1 MVINKPKLTES
12 KAAGAV
18 TALLH
23 HTHSPSQSSSG
34 THPVKKTFHFVPH
47 KKRSDSMLSCRY
59 ELKYR
64 IRETK
69 ARAVAQYIQSYIS
82 ADKYARKRPGHEY
95 PVSSLYFDSDHLHL
109 CNETIQGKKNRFKL
123 RVRCYDDDPESMCFF
138 EIKRRINNV
147 ILKDRARIPKSQ
159 ILNALAGSQISAP
172 LYKKDEKA
180 LNQFRFYVK
189 NLCARPILMVRY
201 QREAYEGDS
210 SNRVRI
216 TFDRQLDF
224 RTVNTPEVTTDGA
237 GWHNVPMDFVV
248 LEIKFTDRY
257 PFWLTDMVKIFDL
270 KQTAMSKYVSTVKQS
285 CNTGF
290 CSPTYLHTQY

>member
-1 MVINKPKLTES
+1 MVANKPKLTES
-12 KAAGAV
+12 KATGAV

-23 HTHSPSQSSSG
+23 PSHSPSQSSSG
-34 THPVKKTFHFVPH
+34 AHPVKKSYHFVPH
-47 KKRSDSMLSCRY
+47 KKHSDSMLSCRY

-82 ADKYARKRPGHEY
+82 PDKYARKRPGYAY
-95 PVSSLYFDSDHLHL
+95 PISSLYFDSDHLHL
-109 CNETIQGKKNRFKL
+109 CNETIAGKKNRFKL
-123 RVRCYDDDPESMCFF
+123 RIRCYDSDPESMCFF

-147 ILKDRARIPKSQ
+147 ILKDRARLPKSQ
-159 ILNALAGSQISAP
+159 ILNALAGSKISAP
-172 LYKKDEKA
+172 LYKKDEMA
-180 LNQFRFYVK
+180 LNQFRFYIK

-201 QREAYEGDS
+201 QREAYEGNS

-224 RTVNTPEVTTDGA
+224 RTVNAPEVTTDGA
-237 GWHNVPMDFVV
+237 DWHNVPMNFVV

-257 PFWLTDMVKIFDL
+257 PFWLTDMVKMFDL

-285 CNTGF
+285 CSAGF
-290 CSPTYLHTQY
+290 CNPTYLHTPY

>member
-1 MVINKPKLTES
+1 
-12 KAAGAV
+12 
-18 TALLH
+18 
-23 HTHSPSQSSSG
+23 
-34 THPVKKTFHFVPH
+34 
-47 KKRSDSMLSCRY
+47 MLSCRY

-69 ARAVAQYIQSYIS
+69 ARAIAQYIQSYIS
-82 ADKYARKRPGHEY
+82 ADAYARKNPRHEY
-95 PVSSLYFDSDHLHL
+95 PISSLYFDSDHLHL
-109 CNETIQGKKNRFKL
+109 ANETIDKKKNRFKL
-123 RVRCYDDDPESMCFF
+123 RIRCYDDKPESMCFF
-138 EIKRRINNV
+138 EIKRRLNTV

-159 ILNALAGSQISAP
+159 ILNALAGSKISAP

-180 LNQFRFYVK
+180 LDQFRFYVK
-189 NLCARPILMVRY
+189 NLCARPILLVRY
-201 QREAYEGDS
+201 QRQAYEGDS

-224 RTVNTPEVTTDGA
+224 RTVRTPEVTTNGP
-237 GWHNVPMDFVV
+237 GWCNVPMEFVI

-285 CNTGF
+285 CNAGF
-290 CSPTYLHTQY
+290 CNPTYLHMQY